1 MAENTILML
10 EAVSMFLGNAD
21 PEKSKHLKISSLTL
35 PTLEYEIVDH
45 KPGGGAME
53 VGFSMS
59 SIKKL
64 EPTFKLMGFDEE
76 AFQLFGIGSGAIDT
90 FTCYGVIRDKREA
103 TPLQAKAI
111 FRGSIG
117 RMAPDAFTRGS
128 EFGHDHR
135 LDEITHYELWIGG
148 AEWYFI
154 DFWTMPKPRVFGQ
167 EDREYMQMLG
177 LA

>member
-1 MAENTILML
+1 MADNTILML

-21 PEKSKHLKISSLTL
+21 PTKSKHLKLTSLTL
-35 PTLEYEIVDH
+35 PTLEYDIVDH

-59 SIKKL
+59 AIKKL
-64 EPTFKLMGFDEE
+64 EPTFKMAGFDQE
-76 AFQLFGIGSGAIDT
+76 AFRLFGVGSGAVSN

-103 TPLQAKAI
+103 KPLQGKAV

-117 RMAPDAFTRGS
+117 RIAADAFTRGA

-135 LDEITHYELWIGG
+135 IDEVTHYELSIGG
-148 AEWYFI
+148 SEWYSI
-154 DFWTMPKPRVFGQ
+154 DFFTQPKPRVFGV